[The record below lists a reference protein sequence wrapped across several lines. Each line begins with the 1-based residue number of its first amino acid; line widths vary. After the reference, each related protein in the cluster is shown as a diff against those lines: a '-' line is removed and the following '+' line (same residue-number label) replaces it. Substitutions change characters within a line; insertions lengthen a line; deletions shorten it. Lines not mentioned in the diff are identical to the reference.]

1 MQITE
6 IINSIPEFMWN
17 NIFSVIS
24 TLGCG
29 LIVAFFTSTFLK
41 KKEERTRI
49 AGVIVEKRIN
59 SEQEILHFLESELFK
74 QEINMDNSSK
84 DDYLFDELL
93 KQFELPVPYDG
104 HMQYARVFTNPKL
117 FEDFFHKFE
126 EQIMNHKLWLDTKVK
141 EHLVFMQIYFSFFNT
156 IPLMI
161 KRIPLPRGQ
170 ELTDEEFEHVH
181 KVLLLMLGHCCD
193 NEINALMSE
202 LDDKIVDSVYKLELS
217 RPKKSMMRDNM
228 YNVDMKRCLKRFEK
242 KTIPGTNR
250 EGIYGLI
257 MAAVYQKKGIDKD
270 SMTNEEYDEFLK
282 SSMPRDY
289 DHMKA
294 EFEEFKKGVEKIAE
308 ESGVKIVS
316 KKDLDKYPGVYAV
329 SLRDALEGK
338 EPEKVDGKKGT
349 TNHKCDG

>member
-242 KTIPGTNR
+242 KITVTN
-250 EGIYGLI
+250 
-257 MAAVYQKKGIDKD
+257 
-270 SMTNEEYDEFLK
+270 S
-282 SSMPRDY
+282 
-289 DHMKA
+289 
-294 EFEEFKKGVEKIAE
+294 
-308 ESGVKIVS
+308 
-316 KKDLDKYPGVYAV
+316 
-329 SLRDALEGK
+329 
-338 EPEKVDGKKGT
+338 
-349 TNHKCDG
+349 

>member
-1 MQITE
+1 
-6 IINSIPEFMWN
+6 
-17 NIFSVIS
+17 
-24 TLGCG
+24 
-29 LIVAFFTSTFLK
+29 
-41 KKEERTRI
+41 
-49 AGVIVEKRIN
+49 
-59 SEQEILHFLESELFK
+59 
-74 QEINMDNSSK
+74 
-84 DDYLFDELL
+84 
-93 KQFELPVPYDG
+93 
-104 HMQYARVFTNPKL
+104 
-117 FEDFFHKFE
+117 
-126 EQIMNHKLWLDTKVK
+126 
-141 EHLVFMQIYFSFFNT
+141 
-156 IPLMI
+156 MI

-289 DHMKA
+289 DDMKA

-316 KKDLDKYPGVYAV
+316 KKDLDKHPGMYAI

-338 EPEKVDGKKGT
+338 EPEKIDGKKGT

>member
-1 MQITE
+1 
-6 IINSIPEFMWN
+6 
-17 NIFSVIS
+17 
-24 TLGCG
+24 
-29 LIVAFFTSTFLK
+29 
-41 KKEERTRI
+41 
-49 AGVIVEKRIN
+49 
-59 SEQEILHFLESELFK
+59 
-74 QEINMDNSSK
+74 
-84 DDYLFDELL
+84 
-93 KQFELPVPYDG
+93 
-104 HMQYARVFTNPKL
+104 
-117 FEDFFHKFE
+117 
-126 EQIMNHKLWLDTKVK
+126 
-141 EHLVFMQIYFSFFNT
+141 
-156 IPLMI
+156 MI

-202 LDDKIVDSVYKLELS
+202 LDDKIVDSVYKMELS

-250 EGIYGLI
+250 EGIYELI

-270 SMTNEEYDEFLK
+270 NMTNEEYEEFLK

-289 DHMKA
+289 DDMKA
-294 EFEEFKKGVEKIAE
+294 EFEEFKKGVEKIDE

-316 KKDLDKYPGVYAV
+316 KKDLDKYPGMYAV